1 MPCPRLAKGIET
13 GVPFDFDMI
22 DIVHRSAPHA
32 AIVPR
37 EAERLDQVQLV
48 GIMGKP
54 DDMTALFR
62 MTRGNILR
70 VKTGDQSQIGRIY
83 EISEAGVVVTR
94 SNGNSIFIP
103 PIPVG

>member
-1 MPCPRLAKGIET
+1 MAESGAFPVGNGTSP
-13 GVPFDFDMI
+13 
-22 DIVHRSAPHA
+22 IVSQNATKRDE
-32 AIVPR
+32 I
-37 EAERLDQVQLV
+37 RLDQVQLV

-70 VKTGDQSQIGRIY
+70 VKAGDQSQIGRIY
-83 EISEAGVVVTR
+83 EISGAGVVVTR